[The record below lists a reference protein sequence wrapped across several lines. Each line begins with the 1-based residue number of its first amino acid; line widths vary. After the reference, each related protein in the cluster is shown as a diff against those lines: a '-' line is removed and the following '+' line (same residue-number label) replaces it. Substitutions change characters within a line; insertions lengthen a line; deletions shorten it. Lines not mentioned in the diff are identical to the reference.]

1 MATAKRKPA
10 AVVEAANEPVQPPKK
25 ALTTAQM
32 IDRMYK
38 LREEKRVLAA
48 KLKPI
53 EEEYDQLEKD
63 LKAALIERGSEG
75 DKTKLASA
83 SLSEEVVGNIKDW
96 DSFTAYIKKSGHFHL
111 LQRRISNPA
120 FRELSALLVKKGGV
134 PGVEAFTKINLTLT
148 SLTPKEK

>member
-10 AVVEAANEPVQPPKK
+10 AVTEAANEAVAPADKQM
-25 ALTTAQM
+25 TTSQM
-32 IDRMYK
+32 VDRLWK

-53 EEEYDQLEKD
+53 EAEYDELEKT
-63 LKAALIERGSEG
+63 LKNALIEGQLAGS
-75 DKTKLASA
+75 KTKLASA

-96 DSFTAYIKKSGHFHL
+96 DSLTAYIKKSGNFHL

-120 FRELSALLVKKGGV
+120 FRELAGLLAKKGGV

-148 SLTPKEK
+148 SL